1 MDIQLQELIDKI
13 KSDGVASAENE
24 AKRII
29 SEAEEKAQHILSDAQ
44 KKADALM
51 QTAKAENSRM
61 EKASIDA
68 IRQAGRNV
76 LISFRDSIIAQLNA
90 IIKKDTASALSAE
103 VLKTLIPELLKK
115 WLASED
121 ASSISVL
128 LSAKDL
134 ESVQSS
140 LAASLKAEIAKGLI
154 IKTDETLAD
163 GFRIGIKNGE
173 AYYDFSS
180 ESVASLFSSYLNPQ
194 TAKIMKE
201 AAQTEAK

>member
-13 KSDGVASAENE
+13 KVDGVASAENE

-29 SEAEEKAQHILSDAQ
+29 EEAEAKAQSIINDAQ
-44 KKADALM
+44 KKAEALI
-51 QTAKAENSRM
+51 QSARTENSRM

-68 IRQAGRNV
+68 VRQAGRNV

-90 IIKKDTASALSAE
+90 IIKKDTGSALSSD
-103 VLKTLIPELLKK
+103 VLKSLIPELLKK
-115 WLASED
+115 WLSADD

-128 LSAKDL
+128 LSQKDL
-134 ESVQSS
+134 DSVQSS
-140 LAASLKAEIAKGLI
+140 LSASLKAEIAKGLVL
-154 IKTDETLAD
+154 KASDSVAD

-201 AAQTEAK
+201 AAQAEAK

>member
-13 KSDGVASAENE
+13 KNDGVASAENE

-29 SEAEEKAQHILSDAQ
+29 TEAEEKAQHILADAQ
-44 KKADALM
+44 KKSDALI
-51 QTAKAENSRM
+51 QSAKAENSRM

-68 IRQAGRNV
+68 VRQAGRNV

-134 ESVQSS
+134 EAVQSS
-140 LAASLKAEIAKGLI
+140 LAASLKAEITKGLI

>member
-13 KSDGVASAENE
+13 KIDGVASAENE

-29 SEAEEKAQHILSDAQ
+29 EEAHEKAQSIINDAQ
-44 KKADALM
+44 KKADAFM
-51 QTAKAENSRM
+51 QSAKAENSRM

-90 IIKKDTASALSAE
+90 IIKKDASSALSSD

-115 WLASED
+115 LLAADD
-121 ASSISVL
+121 ASSVSVL
-128 LSAKDL
+128 LSQKDL
-134 ESVQSS
+134 DSVASS
-140 LAASLKAEIAKGLI
+140 LSASLKTEIAKGLVL
-154 IKTDETLAD
+154 KASDSVSD

-194 TAKIMKE
+194 TAKILKE
-201 AAQTEAK
+201 AALTEAK

>member
-13 KSDGVASAENE
+13 KNDGVASAENE

-29 SEAEEKAQHILSDAQ
+29 TEAEEKAQHILADAQ
-44 KKADALM
+44 KKSDALI
-51 QTAKAENSRM
+51 QSAKAENSRM

-68 IRQAGRNV
+68 VRQAGRNV

-134 ESVQSS
+134 EAVQSS

>member
-24 AKRII
+24 AKRIVA
-29 SEAEEKAQHILSDAQ
+29 EAEAKAQSIVNDAQ
-44 KKADALM
+44 KKADALI
-51 QTAKAENSRM
+51 QSAKTENSRM

-76 LISFRDSIIAQLNA
+76 LISFRDSIIAQLDA
-90 IIKKDTASALSAE
+90 IIKKDTASALSSE

-121 ASSISVL
+121 ASSLSVL
-128 LSAKDL
+128 LSEKDL
-134 ESVQSS
+134 QSVQSS
-140 LAASLKAEIAKGLI
+140 LSASLKAEISKGLVL
-154 IKTDETLAD
+154 KSSDSVSD

-201 AAQTEAK
+201 AARAEAK

>member
-13 KSDGVASAENE
+13 KNDGVASAEYE

-29 SEAEEKAQHILSDAQ
+29 TEAEEKAQHILADAQ
-44 KKADALM
+44 KKSDALI
-51 QTAKAENSRM
+51 QSAKAENSRM

-68 IRQAGRNV
+68 VRQAGRNV

-134 ESVQSS
+134 EAVQSS
-140 LAASLKAEIAKGLI
+140 LAASLKAEITKGLI

>member
-180 ESVASLFSSYLNPQ
+180 ESVASLF
-194 TAKIMKE
+194 
-201 AAQTEAK
+201 

>member
-76 LISFRDSIIAQLNA
+76 LISFRYSIISQLNA
-90 IIKKDTASALSAE
+90 IIKKDASAALSSD
-103 VLKTLIPELLKK
+103 VLKTLIPELL
-115 WLASED
+115 
-121 ASSISVL
+121 
-128 LSAKDL
+128 
-134 ESVQSS
+134 
-140 LAASLKAEIAKGLI
+140 
-154 IKTDETLAD
+154 
-163 GFRIGIKNGE
+163 
-173 AYYDFSS
+173 
-180 ESVASLFSSYLNPQ
+180 
-194 TAKIMKE
+194 
-201 AAQTEAK
+201 